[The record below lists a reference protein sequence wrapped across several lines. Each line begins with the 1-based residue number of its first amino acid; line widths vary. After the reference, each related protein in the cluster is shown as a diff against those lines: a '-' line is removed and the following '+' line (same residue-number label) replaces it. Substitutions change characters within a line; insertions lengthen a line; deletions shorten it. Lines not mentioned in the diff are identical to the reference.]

1 MKDTLRLMS
10 YSLIVWISLSGI
22 LFAMP
27 NPDRFE
33 FIFMN
38 ELESGMMGEA
48 LTVIDGAKIESFTVE
63 LIGLARDSGFDNRDF
78 LLCRMSGDVIE
89 RSGGIAG
96 GMSGS
101 PVYFSGR
108 LAGAVSGHWSY
119 TDQTIGIV
127 TPIEYMLEE
136 IDYIKSDIHSHN
148 NQTDETAWKT
158 RNNSTAAMS
167 LQEIKIVSSADLIT
181 TDNKNVFV
189 SAATPFY
196 ISGIDE
202 EDLELIN
209 PILNESGNNELFIV
223 PISYPPNVKVP
234 KEFCPGC
241 VVSVP
246 LSRGDIS
253 YGGYGTITWVSNDGK
268 YFLGF
273 GHSMGRR
280 GPCEIPVG
288 NGYIYGMLR
297 SKYRSTKLGVALDP
311 IGIVLQDRGDAI
323 AGIIGDVPSY
333 IPVKVSTL
341 GSTLNDRITMRSEVI
356 PSWYE
361 YPNVAVSVVTAS
373 ISRCL
378 DGDSSGTLN
387 VNTTVKLKINNESKW
402 FRRDDI
408 YSRNNIIAQY
418 RDDLQRILL
427 RIRETDMDYITL
439 EYIDVTVEYRPD
451 RHEARI
457 EGFEI
462 LSVEEIKNRADD
474 KNHDNDYH
482 EDAFDD
488 TSNYCNPKLDEDNPQ
503 KYILK
508 SGSLYLAAVNLV
520 NYRAP
525 REIVYVPFFLPDVFE
540 EGKGRITIR
549 NGAGEMPS
557 ANVVGYD
564 VNTYITK
571 WKKEP
576 GHELIDDIKSV
587 ENYLENL
594 FESNRGNVLIFEVV
608 SDKND
613 SFNNKENT
621 FVRIEIEREGALKG
635 IWESEL
641 KVEK

>member
-1 MKDTLRLMS
+1 LKDTLRLIS
-10 YSLIVWISLSGI
+10 YSLIIWISLSGM
-22 LFAMP
+22 LFSMP

-33 FIFMN
+33 FIFMD
-38 ELESGMMGEA
+38 ELESGMRGEA
-48 LTVIDGAKIESFTVE
+48 LTVIEGAKIESFTVD
-63 LIGLARDSGFDNRDF
+63 LIGIARDSGFDNRDL

-108 LAGAVSGHWSY
+108 LAGAVSGHWSF

-136 IDYIKSDIHSHN
+136 IDYIKSDMNSRN
-148 NQTDETAWKT
+148 NQTDETAWKK
-158 RNNSTAAMS
+158 RNSSSKAMA
-167 LQEIKIVSSADLIT
+167 LREIKIVSSSNLIPT
-181 TDNKNVFV
+181 GNDNVFV
-189 SAATPFY
+189 SASTPFY

-202 EDLELIN
+202 EDLELIK
-209 PILNESGNNELFIV
+209 PILNETGNNELFIV
-223 PISYPPNVKVP
+223 PIRYPPNVKVL
-234 KEFCPGC
+234 KEFSPGC

-253 YGGYGTITWVSNDGK
+253 YGGYGTITWVSDDGK

-311 IGIVLQDRGDAI
+311 IGMVLQDRGDAI

-341 GSTLNDRITMRSEVI
+341 GSTFKDRITMRSEVI
-356 PSWYE
+356 PSWDE
-361 YPNVAVSVVTAS
+361 YPKVATSVVTAS

-378 DGDSSGTLN
+378 DGDTNGTLN
-387 VNTTVKLKINNESKW
+387 VNTTVKLKINDETKW
-402 FRRDDI
+402 FTRDDI
-408 YSRNNIIAQY
+408 YSGNNIIAQY
-418 RDDLQRILL
+418 RDGLQQILL

-439 EYIDVTVEYRPD
+439 EYIDVTAEYRPD

-462 LSVEEIKNRADD
+462 LSIEEIKSRADD
-474 KNHDNDYH
+474 KNHANDYH

-488 TSNYCNPKLDEDNPQ
+488 TSNYTNPKLDEDNPQ

-525 REIVYVPFFLPDVFE
+525 REIVYIPFYLPDAFE
-540 EGKGRITIR
+540 ESKGRITIR

-557 ANVVGYD
+557 ANVVGSD
-564 VNTYITK
+564 VNTYISK

-576 GHELIDDIKSV
+576 GHESIDDIDTI

-594 FESNRGNVLIFEVV
+594 FESNRGNVLIFEVI
-608 SDKND
+608 SDKHD
-613 SFNNKENT
+613 SSNNIENT
-621 FVRIEIEREGALKG
+621 MVRIEIEREGALKG

-641 KVEK
+641 KFEK